1 MEKEFSAIDAIYL
14 ILEKIDDLDKRV
26 QVIDD
31 NIKIL
36 NNKITKLNKNISQDG
51 PKVFASDGP
60 KSIPTAVAVGQ
71 PIIGSSEEFS
81 QLPTKEVEKLTL
93 GPIKIYGYIM
103 NKMRQPV
110 ENVVVNIF
118 DINNKLVKTNKTNND
133 GYWDSRLPSGKYNI
147 EYIHNKFKPI
157 NKEIEVPKNVKEYEV
172 K

>member
-1 MEKEFSAIDAIYL
+1 MEREISAIDAIYQ
-14 ILEKIDDLDKRV
+14 ILEKIDGLDKKF
-26 QVIDD
+26 QIIDD

-36 NNKITKLNKNISQDG
+36 NNKITKLNKNVSQEA
-51 PKVFASDGP
+51 PRAM
-60 KSIPTAVAVGQ
+60 PTAVAVGQ
-71 PIIGSSEEFS
+71 PVFNPTEEDS
-81 QLPTKEVEKLTL
+81 GASREVERLVL
-93 GPIKIYGYIM
+93 GPVKIYGYIM

-118 DINNKLVKTNKTNND
+118 DLNNKLIKTNKTNID
-133 GYWDSRLPSGKYNI
+133 GYWESRLPTGKYNI